1 VSDSPVGPRRAQAR
15 RRPPTHNS
23 SQGGRPDRVAAWAF
37 VMAVFLILVAATT
50 SRGESGGAAIPQPAA
65 QPAPG
70 PDATTTQLGERE
82 LSEGSEGPDVRTLQ
96 SILEARSYGPL
107 EVTGR
112 FDAATAAAVRRF
124 QREAGLQA
132 DGVVGPQTRPKLLA
146 LMRLRR
152 ATWYGPGL
160 YGNRTACGARL
171 RRPTLGVAHRTLPC
185 GTPVTFYHRGRFV
198 TVSVID
204 RGPFARG
211 VEWDLTAAAAKALGM
226 AATSRLRTIH

>member
-1 VSDSPVGPRRAQAR
+1 
-15 RRPPTHNS
+15 
-23 SQGGRPDRVAAWAF
+23 
-37 VMAVFLILVAATT
+37 MAVFLILVAATT
-50 SRGESGGAAIPQPAA
+50 SRGESGGASAPQP
-65 QPAPG
+65 PAPA
-70 PDATTTQLGERE
+70 PERTATKAQLGERT

-96 SILEARSYGPL
+96 SILTARGYGDV
-107 EVTGR
+107 ETTGR
-112 FDAATAAAVRRF
+112 FDSTTAGAVRRF
-124 QREAGLQA
+124 QREAGLQT

-160 YGNRTACGARL
+160 YGNRTACGQTL
-171 RRPTLGVAHRTLPC
+171 RRSTLGVAHRTLPC

-204 RGPFARG
+204 RGPFRSG